1 MLPPTLSLSSPTN
14 NSNNNSNNN
23 ISQPNRN
30 FQIPKE
36 SEINGISTTSKKATT
51 KISKDLQSSTTTLLT
66 QKEED
71 NYYYST
77 TTTTTTQSNKIMSSP
92 KTIFPTQA
100 LLPKAETKADLFLS
114 NYPQYNGRDIII
126 GILDTG
132 VDPGAIGLSH
142 LPPSSSLKDDNNG
155 KKGGGGGGGVGE
167 RKLIHVA
174 DCTGSGD
181 VSMNIKTMAVK
192 KDHGWV
198 IEKNL
203 LHESD
208 KIVLNPDLNL
218 QPFPTEKE
226 DDNEEEKDEGD
237 KGDKVVEDKKEKNH
251 NDNDNGENTIQMPV
265 RIGYKRLYELYPKKL
280 TTRMKKHYSNRYEEK
295 LHQHTIGI
303 HRKLTAFNEKFHKKE
318 PTQEQ
323 LRDKEDLMARLEVL
337 EGKFADS
344 NNDPLSTD
352 PGPLCQIILF
362 YDGRDYRVLVDIENH
377 SDLSK
382 VPVSATMTDFYK
394 EGQYGTFSHV
404 DMCNYAINV
413 YQEGK
418 VVSVVVDAGAHGSH
432 VAGITSRYHQP
443 DDDEEDGGNNNEE
456 ANGVAPGAKL
466 ISLKIGDSRLG
477 SMETGSALTRALI
490 EAVKHKCDVI
500 NLSYGEGCALP
511 NTGRF
516 VELAEEL
523 VHKHHICFLSS
534 AGNNGPALT
543 TVGAPGG
550 TSDAILGVAAYVSPA
565 MMEANYC
572 APKDEN
578 EGTTYTWSSVG
589 PTADGAQGVD
599 IMAPGAAITCVPN
612 WCLQRNQLMNGT
624 SMSSPNA
631 AGCVALLLSAAKAEG
646 IKVTPARLKR
656 ALMNCADNLNGL
668 SRLQQGWGMINVQ
681 KTWEYLKQHK
691 DDPYG
696 DVSQALMYPNKNYL

>member
-14 NSNNNSNNN
+14 KSSNNNNNN
-23 ISQPNRN
+23 NNNKISQPNRN

-36 SEINGISTTSKKATT
+36 SEINGISPITSKATT
-51 KISKDLQSSTTTLLT
+51 GTTTTSSTSTTTMSKDLPSSSSSSTLMT
-66 QKEED
+66 QRED
-71 NYYYST
+71 ST
-77 TTTTTTQSNKIMSSP
+77 TQNKIIMSSP
-92 KTIFPTQA
+92 IFPTQA

-114 NYPQYNGRDIII
+114 NYPQYNGRDITI

-142 LPPSSSLKDDNNG
+142 LPPLKDEKGNIISTAGDNC
-155 KKGGGGGGGVGE
+155 KGE

-181 VSMNIKTMAVK
+181 VSMNVRAMAVK
-192 KDHGWV
+192 KEHGWV
-198 IEKNL
+198 IDKNL
-203 LHESD
+203 LHESE

-218 QPFPTEKE
+218 QPFPIDK
-226 DDNEEEKDEGD
+226 DDNEGDEGDEGD
-237 KGDKVVEDKKEKNH
+237 KGDKEKDDKIENDEDA
-251 NDNDNGENTIQMPV
+251 IQMPV

-280 TTRMKKHYSNRYEEK
+280 TTRVKTHYSKIYAEK
-295 LHQHTIGI
+295 LHQHTIDI
-303 HRKLTAFNEKFHKKE
+303 HRKLTAFNEKFDKKE

-323 LRDKEDLMARLEVL
+323 LREKEDLLARLEVL

-344 NNDPLSTD
+344 NDPLSKD

-362 YDGRDYRVLVDIENH
+362 YDGKDYRVLVDIENN
-377 SDLSK
+377 SDLTK
-382 VPVSATMTDFYK
+382 VPVSAAMTDFYK
-394 EGQYGTFSHV
+394 EGQYGTFSHI

-432 VAGITSRYHQP
+432 VAGITARYQP
-443 DDDEEDGGNNNEE
+443 EDEGSNNDEE

-523 VHKHHICFLSS
+523 VHKHHICFVSS

-578 EGTTYTWSSVG
+578 EGTTFTWSSVG

-691 DDPYG
+691 DDPYN
-696 DVSQALMYPNKNYL
+696 DVSQAVIYPITINRCNVNLSN